1 MINQLRS
8 KDNIKYMYNYILS
21 HTLNIRENDFCRK
34 NKIKIK
40 IKEKT
45 ILLYLYVE

>member
-21 HTLNIRENDFCRK
+21 HTLNKRENDFCRK
-34 NKIKIK
+34 NKNKRENDLI
-40 IKEKT
+40 
-45 ILLYLYVE
+45 ILICRIVI